1 MDSTSTFMFMV
12 YARLAHIGEDRRRVH
27 LLSHYYV
34 IGIPLQGVPLT
45 TDTTSPATAD
55 GAPLEHVPG

>member
-1 MDSTSTFMFMV
+1 MFMV

-27 LLSHYYV
+27 QLSHYCV
-34 IGIPLQGVPLT
+34 IAIPLQEVPLT